1 MKCRSLTLKFLLAL
15 ALLAVAPPARAQQ
28 EPECDFNEF
37 FSGNLTTGR
46 IVCRFLNHE
55 WVFDFL
61 GINDPTFTVTV
72 RGPVVNTSRT
82 FNVEDPDYNTQ
93 VTLWFNDIIA
103 QISAGVSLSA
113 PVPSTNVTINSTLR
127 TFSSVV
133 MPNVNLQA
141 RAQEAT
147 SAAGETEQQREAR
160 VKPGEVSSDVEYE
173 TFTFVGQDGSSIAFR
188 GALERTTDSGGL
200 GFGVRLAYSRVSF
213 ADSDNRIQSGEATA
227 FLKFPLSDFLDIGA
241 NVTGTISSLKT
252 KTSDQESHAFGFGPF
267 VSLYTVFDA
276 GHMLAA
282 GLMYQIVK
290 PKDEAGQSSDDV
302 RVLAYGAMGVYTLSK
317 KLGVSV
323 EGFRMDNLEIEG
335 KDDAFTILH
344 PQLHFYL
351 SDAFGLI
358 LGYKTVLGIDDY
370 DSAEFTLGSSVRF

>member
-1 MKCRSLTLKFLLAL
+1 MKYRSLTHKFLLAM
-15 ALLAVAPPARAQQ
+15 LLIAAAAPAFAQQ
-28 EPECDFNEF
+28 EPECDFTEF
-37 FSGNLTTGR
+37 FSGNLAAGR
-46 IVCRFLNHE
+46 INCRYLDHQ
-55 WVFDFL
+55 WVFD
-61 GINDPTFTVTV
+61 INAPIITVTV

-82 FNVEDPDYNTQ
+82 FNVDDPDYAEQ
-93 VTLWFNDIIA
+93 AAAWYAGILA
-103 QISAGVSLSA
+103 QLTSKVSLSA
-113 PVPSTNVTINSTLR
+113 PVPSTNAAINSTLR

-160 VKPGEVSSDVEYE
+160 AKPGEVSTDVEYE
-173 TFTFVGQDGSSIAFR
+173 TFTFVGQDGNSIAFR

-213 ADSDNRIQSGEATA
+213 ADSDNRIQTGEATA
-227 FLKFPLSDFLDIGA
+227 FLKFPLSGFLDIGA

-276 GHMLAA
+276 GHMLAG
-282 GLMYQIVK
+282 GLMYQYVNPEDK
-290 PKDEAGQSSDDV
+290 ANLNTENV
-302 RVLAYGAMGVYTLSK
+302 RVLAYGAMGVYALSK
-317 KLGVSV
+317 KLGVSL